1 MQLSP
6 VDTAVFVAYLV
17 GVALFGVWFARRKR
31 DSKSFMAAGGSLP
44 GWAVGLSIFGTFLS
58 SATFIGSPGQTY
70 AGNWNFFV
78 FCAGIPPAVWIA
90 SRWFIP
96 FYRRSGQISA
106 YVHLEERFAPWAR
119 NYALLVFL
127 ISEIA
132 RIASVTFGVSLA
144 MSVLTGWD
152 VRTLIIVGG
161 IVVTLYTT
169 MGGIEAVIWTDVA
182 QSIVLTLG
190 AALVA
195 LILLSGTDTVSGS
208 QLIKHAIDNNKFSLG
223 NWDATR
229 IDQSTVW
236 TVFFVGLFTCLNRFG
251 INQSYVQRYH
261 TARTDRAA
269 QRSLWIGG
277 LIYIPIAALFYLIG
291 TLLWSHHALHPSA
304 KQKFAMQI
312 AEQQLA
318 TDGELNDRTADE
330 RNTLILNAASKLE
343 SANLADKAFPAFIS
357 RGLPVGLAGLL
368 VAALFAA
375 GMSTIDTGL
384 NSCATVYLEDIHKR
398 WFGRDPTE
406 QQAMRTLQLV
416 TVIAGSISIGAAL
429 LLVGVNDLLQTIWV
443 IEGVSFAATLGL
455 FLLGFFVH
463 RASSEAAAIGTAAG
477 LVTLLWLVLSIESN
491 YQLLPEWMR
500 FPASLRSPFHKNMN
514 LFVGTA
520 VMFGVGWLA
529 SLFLPRKKSGASS

>member
-1 MQLSP
+1 MQLST
-6 VDTAVFVAYLV
+6 VDTIVFFVYLL
-17 GVALFGVWFARRKR
+17 GVALFGAWFVKR
-31 DSKSFMAAGGSLP
+31 NKDSRAFMAAGGLLP

-70 AGNWNFFV
+70 GGNWNFFV
-78 FCAGIPPAVWIA
+78 FCAGMPLAVWIA
-90 SRWFIP
+90 SRYFIP

-127 ISEIA
+127 VSEIA

-152 VRTLIIVGG
+152 VTTLIIVGG
-161 IVVTLYTT
+161 VVVTVYTT

-182 QSIVLTLG
+182 QCIILTAGAVL
-190 AALVA
+190 VVV
-195 LILLSGTDTVSGS
+195 ILLSGTDTVTGG
-208 QLIKHAIDNNKFSLG
+208 QLVDHAIENGKFSLG
-223 NWDATR
+223 SWDPAQ

-261 TARTDRAA
+261 TARSEQEA

-277 LIYIPIAALFYLIG
+277 LIYIPVGAVFFLIG
-291 TLLWSHHALHPSA
+291 TLLWSHHELQPPL
-304 KQKFAMQI
+304 KQEFAYQI
-312 AEQQLA
+312 AEQQLSSQ
-318 TDGELNDRTADE
+318 GELADLSDEE
-330 RNTLILNAASKLE
+330 RPVVIRGAATKLT
-343 SANLADKAFPAFIS
+343 SRDLADKAFPAFIS
-357 RGLPVGLAGLL
+357 QGLPVGLAGLL

-398 WFGRDPTE
+398 WFARDVTE
-406 QQAMRTLQLV
+406 KQAMRILHVV
-416 TVIAGSISIGAAL
+416 TIVVGAVSIGAAL
-429 LLVGVNDLLQTIWV
+429 LFVGVNNLLQTIWV

-455 FLLGFFVH
+455 FLLGFFVR
-463 RASSEAAAIGTAAG
+463 RASSKAAAIGTTAG
-477 LVTLLWLVLSIESN
+477 MMTLCWLVLSIESN
-491 YQLLPEWMR
+491 YALLPEWLQ
-500 FPASLRSPFHKNMN
+500 FPNATRSPFHKNMN
-514 LFVGTA
+514 LFIGTA

-529 SLFLPRKKSGASS
+529 SVVFPRELKDHS